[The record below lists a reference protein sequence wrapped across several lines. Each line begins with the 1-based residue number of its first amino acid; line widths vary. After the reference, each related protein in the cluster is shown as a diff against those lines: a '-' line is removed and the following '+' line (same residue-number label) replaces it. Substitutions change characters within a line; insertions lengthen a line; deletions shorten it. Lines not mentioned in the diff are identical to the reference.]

1 MTQLSLF
8 DQVPGIRRHFLWCV
22 PRGGN
27 RFVVGLPAPV
37 PFETTAWLKQQGVR
51 VVRTAGCTG
60 GCAALLCVPSS
71 LIPLFKRLP
80 SGRGGSSH
88 ISNFLDF

>member
-8 DQVPGIRRHFLWCV
+8 DQTPDLHTHFLWCV

-27 RFVVGLPAPV
+27 RFVVGFAAPV
-37 PFETTAWLKQQGVR
+37 PAVTTAWLKAHGV
-51 VVRTAGCTG
+51 VCVRAAGCRG
-60 GCAALLCVPSS
+60 GAAALISVPSS

-88 ISNFLDF
+88 ISNFLGF